1 MIGSLIA
8 ICSLLVHE
16 SDFGLLADLKCRFT
30 KYENT
35 GLFWPSKDFVKLLT
49 SAFDNELVTWNVR
62 MYTKILPNIV

>member
-16 SDFGLLADLKCRFT
+16 SDFVLLEDLKCRFT

-35 GLFWPSKDFVKLLT
+35 GLSGLVRRLFVKLLT
-49 SAFDNELVTWNVR
+49 SAFDNELVT
-62 MYTKILPNIV
+62 